1 MKRPT
6 DRIAA
11 LPPCHKQLV
20 IFAKRSVQF
29 ATKLECLSKKT
40 TADKVLAFLRAT
52 ARTSKSPTFEIPYT
66 RQQLANDLN
75 IKRSALSTVIS
86 QLVRDGIIETDH
98 KAFRFCAET
107 VGESRRGQSPSI

>member
-1 MKRPT
+1 MAHTILDLRLGVCWDSNHEAAT

-20 IFAKRSVQF
+20 IVAKRSVQF

-40 TADKVLAFLRAT
+40 T
-52 ARTSKSPTFEIPYT
+52 
-66 RQQLANDLN
+66 
-75 IKRSALSTVIS
+75 ALSTVIS

-98 KAFRFCAET
+98 KAFRFCAEI
-107 VGESRRGQSPSI
+107 VGESWQSPSKQIAIQVSAGI